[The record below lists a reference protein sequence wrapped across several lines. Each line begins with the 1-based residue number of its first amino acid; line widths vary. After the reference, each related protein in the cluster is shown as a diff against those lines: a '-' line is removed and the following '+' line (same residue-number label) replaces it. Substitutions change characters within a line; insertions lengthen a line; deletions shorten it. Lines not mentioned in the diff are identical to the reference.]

1 MLKYFKPENGKLVVK
16 LGDWF
21 LAYQTVFSWQKGK
34 TVNLNSKIDNF
45 AILNKPVLMFVQ
57 NCNSKTI

>member
-21 LAYQTVFSWQKGK
+21 FIYQTVFSWQKGK

-45 AILNKPVLMFVQ
+45 AILNKPVLMFIR